1 VYSFFS
7 VGVCVRINTIVMLKS
22 CIILNQEGQ
31 ERICGNMSDSNSER
45 KSFCSAE
52 YLGPLA
58 NHQMGEV
65 GGQNVQCHPST

>member
-22 CIILNQEGQ
+22 CIILSQEGQ
-31 ERICGNMSDSNSER
+31 ERTCGKMSTGNSQQ

-52 YLGPLA
+52 YLKPLA

-65 GGQNVQCHPST
+65 SGQNVQCHSRT